1 MTRATTSA
9 VVATAFGGPEVLA
22 LVDVD
27 PGDPGPGE
35 VLIEVRAAG
44 VNPFDVKRYSGAFG
58 ADPALLPMRLG
69 FEVSGV
75 VLALGDGAAGAGGGP
90 VGPVAVGDE
99 VIAFRI
105 DGGYAQRVVVPV
117 SAVLPKPATM
127 SWEQA
132 AGLMLTGATAVHAL
146 TAIGLTRGETVLIH
160 AAAGGVGA
168 MAVQIAVA
176 RGARVIGTAGPGR
189 HEFLRGLGAE
199 PVSYGEGLAD
209 RVRALAPG
217 GVDAAIDAVGTD
229 EAVDVSVELVP
240 DRSRIATIAAFG
252 RGVEL
257 GLKVLGNGPGA
268 DSGTAI
274 RDAARRELVDLV
286 TAGALRVFV
295 TGTYPLAEAAAAH
308 RAILDGHARGKLAL
322 IP

>member
-1 MTRATTSA
+1 MTRAASSA

-22 LVDVD
+22 LIDVD
-27 PGDPGPGE
+27 AGDPGPGE

-58 ADPALLPMRLG
+58 SDPAQLPMRLG

-75 VLALGDGAAGAGGGP
+75 VLALGDENAAGPAGA
-90 VGPVAVGDE
+90 VSVGDE

-105 DGGYAQRVVVPV
+105 DGGYAQRVVVPA
-117 SAVLPKPATM
+117 SAVLPKPAAL

-132 AGLMLTGATAVHAL
+132 SGLMLTGATAVHAL
-146 TAIGLTRGETVLIH
+146 TAIGLTGGETVLIH

-168 MAVQIAVA
+168 AAVQIAVA

-189 HEFLRGLGAE
+189 HEFLRGLGAQ
-199 PVSYGEGLAD
+199 PVSYGEGLAE
-209 RVRALAPG
+209 RVRALAPA

-229 EAVDVSVELVP
+229 EAVDVSVELVA

-252 RGVEL
+252 RGAEL
-257 GLKVLGNGPGA
+257 GLRVLGAGPGA
-268 DSGTAI
+268 DPGTAI
-274 RDAARRELVDLV
+274 RDAARLELVDLV
-286 TAGALRVFV
+286 AAGALKVSVGRTF
-295 TGTYPLAEAAAAH
+295 PLAEAAAAH
-308 RAILDGHARGKLAL
+308 RAILAGHTRGKLAL